1 MKYSFESKVRY
12 SEVDYN
18 QNLKLN
24 TLIDYF
30 QDCSTFQSE
39 TLGVGLDYMDDNHQ
53 AWLLASWQI
62 VIKRLPKFN
71 EDIKITTWPYEFKS
85 VYGMRNYIMQDSEEN
100 YLAYANSIWVMVD
113 TSTGKIFRP
122 DEHQHKSYILSP
134 KLDMEY
140 APRKI
145 KISGEPE
152 SLHNF
157 YVENHHLDTNGHVNN
172 GQYVLMAKDCIPETA
187 DIHQLRVEYKISA
200 MAGDLIQP
208 VLYRNE
214 DSYIVDLT
222 DGYGKS
228 YAVTEFK

>member
-12 SEVDYN
+12 SEVGYN

-85 VYGMRNYIMQDSEEN
+85 VYGMRNYVMQDSEEN

-140 APRKI
+140 EPRKI

-152 SLHNF
+152 SLHSF